1 MISTGI
7 LGLDDLL
14 GGGIA
19 SGTIID
25 IFGPGGS
32 GKTQLAMQ
40 ISLNSLQDG
49 TVLYLDATGEFSRS
63 KRMLQLIK
71 SKNLE
76 SSLLDDVIVARM
88 RNVSE
93 QLEYV
98 KKISELRPNLVVID
112 NITDLFVFEYDQ
124 TVNML
129 EKHLRFME
137 YMHELSLTAIN
148 TKVPVIVTNMVRN
161 MDGMEIESLNKSISM
176 FTHKKIKLEKLEN
189 DEKDEKVFKAQVF
202 PSFGKRKE
210 ILYTMTEAGLVELP

>member
-19 SGTIID
+19 SGMIID

-63 KRMLQLIK
+63 ERMLQLIK

-137 YMHELSLTAIN
+137 YMHDLSLTAIN
-148 TKVPVIVTNMVRN
+148 TKVPVIVTNMVRS
-161 MDGMEIESLNKSISM
+161 MDGIETENLNKSISM

-210 ILYTMTEAGLVELP
+210 ILYTITEAGLVQLP

>member
-40 ISLNSLQDG
+40 ISLNSLQGG
-49 TVLYLDATGEFSRS
+49 TVLYLDATGGFRPE
-63 KRMLQLIK
+63 RMLQLIK

-76 SSLLDDVIVARM
+76 TSLLDDIIVARM

-98 KKISELRPNLVVID
+98 KKLSEMQPALVVIE
-112 NITDLFVFEYDQ
+112 NITDLFAFEYSKEA
-124 TVNML
+124 TLL

-137 YMHELSLTAIN
+137 YMHDLSLTAIN
-148 TKVPVIVTNMVRN
+148 TKIPVIVTNMVRN
-161 MDGMEIESLNKSISM
+161 MDGIEIESLNKSISM
-176 FTHKKIKLEKLEN
+176 FTHKKIKLEK
-189 DEKDEKVFKAQVF
+189 DGKAFKAQVL

-210 ILYTMTEAGLVELP
+210 ILYTITEAGLVELP

>member
-7 LGLDDLL
+7 LRLDDLL
-14 GGGIA
+14 GGGIVP
-19 SGTIID
+19 GTIID

-40 ISLNSLQDG
+40 ISLNSLQGG
-49 TVLYLDATGEFSRS
+49 TVLYLDATGGFRPE
-63 KRMLQLIK
+63 RMLQLIK

-76 SSLLDDVIVARM
+76 PSLLDDIIVARM

-98 KKISELRPNLVVID
+98 KKISELRPNLVVIE
-112 NITDLFVFEYDQ
+112 NITDLFSFEYSKEA
-124 TVNML
+124 NLL

-137 YMHELSLTAIN
+137 YMHDLSLTAIN
-148 TKVPVIVTNMVRN
+148 TKTPVIVTNMVRS
-161 MDGMEIESLNKSISM
+161 MDGMDIENLNKSISM
-176 FTHKKIKLEKLEN
+176 FTHKKIKLEK
-189 DEKDEKVFKAQVF
+189 DGKVFKAQVS

-210 ILYTMTEAGLVELP
+210 ILYTITEAGLVESP

>member
-1 MISTGI
+1 

>member
-1 MISTGI
+1 M
-7 LGLDDLL
+7 GLDDLL